1 MKTANRNKFNSTT
14 MEIRPKGK
22 GALDDKFN
30 LKKKVQIRQSKLEL
44 LCDKG
49 IWDRF

>member
-1 MKTANRNKFNSTT
+1 MYITTTFFLFKGMKT
-14 MEIRPKGK
+14 IKGK
-22 GALDDKFN
+22 GALVDKFN